1 MDKDTALKLALEAL
15 GKIADVNAMD
25 YEYRR
30 WAKEAITAL
39 QEALAQPKQEPV
51 EYTGNGTAGR
61 EADVRPTAFFF
72 QMPPQRKPLTK
83 EQIRAIAYGDM
94 GTDANEFRD
103 FVLPLARAIE
113 AAHSIKE

>member
-1 MDKDTALKLALEAL
+1 MSNDKLSDEEYLILKQSLDE
-15 GKIADVNAMD
+15 
-25 YEYRR
+25 
-30 WAKEAITAL
+30 ITPP
-39 QEALAQPKQEPV
+39 EQEPV

-94 GTDANEFRD
+94 GTDVNEFRD

-113 AAHSIKE
+113 EAHGIKE

>member
-1 MDKDTALKLALEAL
+1 MTKDEALRLALEAL
-15 GKIADVNAMD
+15 EERKQHVAKH
-25 YEYRR
+25 RR
-30 WAKEAITAL
+30 IEAIIAIK
-39 QEALAQPKQEPV
+39 EVLAEQEPV
-51 EYTGNGTAGR
+51 AYTGNGTAGR
-61 EADVRPTAFFF
+61 EADVRPTGFFF

>member
-1 MDKDTALKLALEAL
+1 MNDEEIYDPMTGMKLWPIEDS
-15 GKIADVNAMD
+15 K
-25 YEYRR
+25 
-30 WAKEAITAL
+30 
-39 QEALAQPKQEPV
+39 QPQQEPV
-51 EYTGNGTAGR
+51 TYTGNGTAGR

-113 AAHSIKE
+113 AAHGIKE